1 MKTKLTLALLIV
13 VASIS
18 RAQSVPALSGFCET
32 VVNNKVIFTGVFT
45 ANCRK
50 VNTMNDLCSDW
61 PPLFGQF
68 VSKQYGADP
77 ASTTQNSFCF
87 AYQTSEQAEAQIQKQ
102 KDSYHRSNFGGEIE
116 LIDWAP
122 KIEVKAPPKPL
133 ASGQKGYMW
142 CWAAQLRFSGDQ
154 ERTFYSQIFP
164 TPSNAASVG
173 NAFGTWVHKT
183 YKYDLNA
190 TGIGSGECQSFVS
203 EDAAQESR
211 QLYIDAWKERG
222 QAAHPQVSTLAI
234 PTIWRYGT
242 TAWWDCGESDATYK
256 ELSLANEDSYG
267 PAVSLRPDGSLDY
280 FGMAV
285 FGGYWKPLF
294 VKGGKEPGQWYRQ
307 PDGTIV
313 LTMSVGQEKR
323 TFYIKLRAG
332 GRPPTGS
339 FELDPPNA
347 QLGNHKFPLECSALV
362 WDRAP
367 ANPASN

>member
-1 MKTKLTLALLIV
+1 MKTKLTLALLIA
-13 VASIS
+13 VASTS

-32 VVNNKVIFTGVFT
+32 VIGTKVLFTGVFT
-45 ANCRK
+45 ANCR
-50 VNTMNDLCSDW
+50 NSSSIFCSDW
-61 PPLFGQF
+61 DPLFAQF
-68 VSKQYGADP
+68 VSKQYAGAQ
-77 ASTTQNSFCF
+77 QNLCF
-87 AYQTSEQAEAQIQKQ
+87 AYPTAEQAEAELQKQ

-122 KIEVKAPPKPL
+122 KIEVKAPPKAL

-142 CWAAQLRFSGDQ
+142 CWAAQLRPDVDR
-154 ERTFYSQIFP
+154 EKTFYSQIFP
-164 TPSNAASVG
+164 TPANAANIG

-183 YKYDLNA
+183 YRYDFNA
-190 TGIGSGECQSFVS
+190 TGIGNGECQSFVS
-203 EDAAQESR
+203 EDAAKESE
-211 QLYIDAWKERG
+211 QQYIDEWNRHG
-222 QAAHPQVSTLAI
+222 QVFHPQMTMIAI

-242 TAWWDCGESDATYK
+242 TAWWDCGELKATYD
-256 ELSLANEDSYG
+256 EFEQAGENSYDV
-267 PAVSLRPDGSLDY
+267 AISLRPDGSIDY
-280 FGMAV
+280 FGIGILAA
-285 FGGYWKPLF
+285 YWRPVL
-294 VKGGKEPGQWYRQ
+294 VKGGKEPAQWYRQ
-307 PDGTIV
+307 PDGTIF